1 MLTDNLNYHL
11 WSVAI
16 SPSPISSVDFPCK
29 ANPRYPD
36 GYLPIFTAP
45 MSSVVTTENFRLF
58 EQKGIHTILPRTTDI
73 LLRLQN
79 MKDVFCAFTADEVK
93 MHLIDQ
99 NANRDNNTIHVC
111 IDELNG
117 NTTRICNLVKML
129 RDKYG
134 KFIKIMVG
142 NVGNAQTF
150 KSLAIAGATYVR
162 LGLGVSNESNLSD
175 TLGIF
180 TPMATLIDECRK
192 ICYELSDS
200 YNNERNDYN
209 NKNIPYIIADG
220 GMTLS
225 GEINKALAL
234 GADYVMLGYAF
245 VTCLESAAQTFHS
258 NGTIIDQYSQE
269 AKDSLHS
276 DEKYNLK
283 KKIVGVY
290 SKEGQIQNGIN
301 FPLPELGYT
310 MDVSVKY
317 TLDEYISEIEN
328 YMQQTMSFCNAEKLS
343 EFIGKPKIIPY
354 P

>member
-1 MLTDNLNYHL
+1 MLTDKTNLHL
-11 WSVAI
+11 WSVTI
-16 SPSPISSVDFPCK
+16 SPSPTSRVDFPCK

-45 MSSVVTTENFRLF
+45 MSSVVNTENFRLF
-58 EQKGIHTILPRTTDI
+58 EKKGIHTILPRTTDI

-93 MHLIDQ
+93 MHLIGQ

-117 NTTRICNLVKML
+117 NTTRICNLVKTL

-134 KFIKIMVG
+134 KFIEIMVG

-150 KSLAIAGATYVR
+150 KTLAIAGATYVR
-162 LGLGVSNESNLSD
+162 LGLGVSNESNLND
-175 TLGIF
+175 TLGIL

-192 ICYELSDS
+192 ICHELSDS
-200 YNNERNDYN
+200 YNNERNDCN

-220 GMTLS
+220 GMTEG

-245 VTCLESAAQTFHS
+245 ATCLESAAHTFNS
-258 NGTIIDQYSQE
+258 NETTIDQYSQE
-269 AKDSLHS
+269 TKDLLQS
-276 DEKYNLK
+276 DEKYNIK
-283 KKIVGVY
+283 KRIVGLY
-290 SKEGQIQNGIN
+290 SREGQIQNGIN
-301 FPLPELGYT
+301 FPLPGLGYA
-310 MDVSVKY
+310 MDVMVKC
-317 TLDEYISEIEN
+317 TLDDYISEIEN
-328 YMQQTMSFCNAEKLS
+328 YMQQTMSFCNAENLS
-343 EFIGKPKIIPY
+343 EFIGKPKVIPY
-354 P
+354 Q